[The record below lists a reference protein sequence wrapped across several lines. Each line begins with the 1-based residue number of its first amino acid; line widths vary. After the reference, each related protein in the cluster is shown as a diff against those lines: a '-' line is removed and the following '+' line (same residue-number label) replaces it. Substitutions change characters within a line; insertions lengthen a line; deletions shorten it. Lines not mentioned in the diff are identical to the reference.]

1 MANRFQTVANLI
13 GFKAI
18 TERNK
23 IMLLISDYSSRT
35 FEDQL
40 HQ

>member
-13 GFKAI
+13 GFKVI

-23 IMLLISDYSSRT
+23 IKSLISHYSNRT
-35 FEDQL
+35 FGDQL

>member
-13 GFKAI
+13 RFKVI

-23 IMLLISDYSSRT
+23 IKLLISDNSSRT
-35 FEDQL
+35 IEDQL